1 MSKEFEK
8 LLRKALVSKL
18 LLLPETEEEVAIAEK
33 AMEKEDPVELPESLR
48 DPYAIWD
55 KSSGG
60 T

>member
-48 DPYAIWD
+48 DPYAI
-55 KSSGG
+55 
-60 T
+60 